1 MELYEAVGRQIHEL
15 RVSEGSGEIS
25 QITLEQLSSALSN
38 LGVDIKRAALSN
50 IERGIARPSLSM
62 LFAIAAALGG
72 LKGKPIQLRDFFP
85 ENGTVEITPLWS
97 CTGSQ
102 LQDFMNGHP
111 VTSDLPISP
120 KTSATSFPPS
130 LRRAT
135 KRVNHL
141 LNDWRANPAPQQF
154 DISADYLTQLIT
166 QKYGKTL
173 DDEAISRATRS
184 GKSRDEVT
192 WQAKGRQT
200 AIIVEELVQ
209 EIDSTW
215 HKKPYSHRN
224 NQ

>member
-1 MELYEAVGRQIHEL
+1 MELYEAVGRRIHEL

-25 QITLEQLSSALSN
+25 QITLEQLSSALSDF
-38 LGVDIKRAALSN
+38 GVDIKRAALSN

-62 LFAIAAALGG
+62 LLAIAAALGK
-72 LKGKPIQLRDFFP
+72 LKEKPIQLRDFFP
-85 ENGTVEITPLWS
+85 GKGTVEITPLWS
-97 CTGSQ
+97 STGSQ

-120 KTSATSFPPS
+120 KTSATSFSPS

-141 LNDWRANPAPQQF
+141 LNDWRDNAAPQQF
-154 DISADYLTQLIT
+154 DISADYLKQLIT
-166 QKYGKTL
+166 RRYGRTL
-173 DDEAISRATRS
+173 DEEAIARATKS
-184 GKSRDEVT
+184 SKSRDDVT

-200 AIIVEELVQ
+200 AKIIEELVR

-215 HKKPYSHRN
+215 CKKPYSHKN
-224 NQ
+224 K

>member
-1 MELYEAVGRQIHEL
+1 MELYKAIGKRIHEL
-15 RVSEGSGEIS
+15 RVSGGSGEIS
-25 QITLEQLSSALSN
+25 QITLEQLSNALSD

-62 LFAIAAALGG
+62 LLAIAAALGK
-72 LKGKPIQLRDFFP
+72 LKNTSIQLRDFFP
-85 ENGTVEITPLWS
+85 GKGTVEITPLWS

-120 KTSATSFPPS
+120 KTSAASFSPS

-135 KRVNHL
+135 ERVNHL
-141 LNDWRANPAPQQF
+141 LNDWRDNAAPQHF

-173 DDEAISRATRS
+173 DDEAISRAAKNA
-184 GKSRDEVT
+184 KSRDEIT

-200 AIIVEELVQ
+200 ATIIEELVR

-215 HKKPYSHRN
+215 RKKPYSHKGR
-224 NQ
+224 